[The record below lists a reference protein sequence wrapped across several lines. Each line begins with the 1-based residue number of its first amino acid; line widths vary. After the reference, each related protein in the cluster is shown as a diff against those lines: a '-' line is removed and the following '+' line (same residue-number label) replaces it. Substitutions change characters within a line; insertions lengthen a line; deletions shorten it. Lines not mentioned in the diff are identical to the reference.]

1 MGGTP
6 RPPGSESWR
15 DLHAEVAARLGDV
28 EARWLVE
35 DVSGLDRSRWTEP
48 ATADGRARLAALA
61 ERRLAGEPLQYVLGR
76 WSFRGLDLLVDPR
89 VLIPRPETEV
99 VAEVAIAEARRL
111 PGGGGNGGRAGR
123 FTVADLGTGSGAL
136 ALALAAELAEAEVWA
151 TDMSPAAL
159 EVARANLAAI
169 RPAAASRVHF
179 AEGMWYE
186 ALPARVR
193 GRLRVIVSNPPY
205 VTEAEFA
212 DLPAEVRGHEPAGAL
227 VAGPTGRECLDHLV
241 AGGLQWLEPGGALV
255 LEIAPDQAGPL
266 RTTAEAAGYDAVAVH
281 RDLAGRDRV
290 LVARRPE
297 GARPAADGPAGLG
310 LETTGGQTAVEP
322 ASGPGPGGDAG
333 A

>member
-1 MGGTP
+1 
-6 RPPGSESWR
+6 
-15 DLHAEVAARLGDV
+15 VAARLGDV

-99 VAEVAIAEARRL
+99 VAEVALAEARRL
-111 PGGGGNGGRAGR
+111 PRGGGGDGRRGGR

-136 ALALAAELAEAEVWA
+136 ALALAAELPAAEVWA
-151 TDMSPAAL
+151 TDVSREAL

-212 DLPAEVRGHEPAGAL
+212 DLPAEVRDHEPTGAL

-241 AGGLQWLEPGGALV
+241 AGGLEWLEPGGALV
-255 LEIAPDQAGPL
+255 LELAPDQAGPL
-266 RTTAEAAGYDAVAVH
+266 RTAAEAAGYDAVAVH

-297 GARPAADGPAGLG
+297 AARPA
-310 LETTGGQTAVEP
+310 
-322 ASGPGPGGDAG
+322 SGGDAG